1 MATQI
6 GEAYIQII
14 PSAKGI
20 KGSITKEL
28 GGEAESAGKSAGG
41 SLASGLIGALKGAL
55 AAAGIG
61 KLLGDTLKE
70 GANLEQSIG
79 GIETLFGA
87 GGKSAEEYAASVGKS
102 LSEVKDEYNQ
112 LMEAQNIA
120 LDNAA
125 NAYKTAGLSADEYMQ
140 TVTGFAASLKQS
152 VADETEAAKFAD
164 QAVIDMADNANKMG
178 TDMQSIQNAYQGF
191 AKQNYTMLD
200 NLKLGY
206 GGTKAE
212 MERLLRDAEELE
224 GYKENALDVN
234 NFADVV
240 DAIHIIQENLGITG
254 TTAKEAAQT
263 FSGSFSAMKAA
274 AKNLM
279 GNLALGQDIGPS
291 LNALGESVNTF
302 LLDNLFPMVGKVLGQ
317 LPSLL
322 KNLIPML
329 KDALVQGIPQIMV
342 GGTQLII
349 GLVDAIMSTDWLAL
363 AGDIVRAIITG
374 LQDTAAT
381 LFGEGDPLP
390 AMKDSILGAINNLG
404 TLISEQA
411 PAFLKSAGDLISN
424 LIQGL
429 GSALPGVISA
439 AAEIGSALLTT
450 LISSA
455 PELLS
460 AGIDLLGQ
468 VVDGLVSATPAI
480 ATAAANAI
488 ETLSKTLVSNA
499 PIILEKGLLLIEKVA
514 SGIASGLPKIA
525 SAAVDIV
532 SKLAKSIGENL
543 PTILKKGGEL
553 IGKLAAGIIVKIPD
567 VVACIPKIFE
577 AVKSAFESTD
587 WISLGKDII
596 NGIIEGVKA
605 MLDELIKAVKS
616 VASKAYET
624 VKSFFQISSPSKL
637 MENEIGR
644 YIPEGIAVG
653 IVANE
658 DSVVDAM
665 NDLSAVTAGAFN
677 ADFQTAQ
684 AAGETTNLGGVTINI
699 NGDNLNSR
707 EIALEVESILTQRYN
722 SARYR
727 FA

>member
-6 GEAYIQII
+6 GEAYIQIL

-41 SLASGLIGALKGAL
+41 SIASGLIGAIKGAL

-61 KLLGDTLKE
+61 AALKKTLEE
-70 GANLEQSIG
+70 GADLEQSIG

-102 LSEVKDEYNQ
+102 LSDVKDEYTQ
-112 LMEAQNIA
+112 LMDAQNIA

-125 NAYKTAGLSADEYMQ
+125 NAYKTAGLSANDYMQ
-140 TVTGFAASLKQS
+140 TVTGFAAALKQS
-152 VADETEAAKFAD
+152 VANETEAAKLAD

-178 TDMQSIQNAYQGF
+178 TDMQSIQNAYAGF
-191 AKQNYTMLD
+191 SRQNWTMLD

-206 GGTKAE
+206 GGNRAE
-212 MERLLRDAEELE
+212 MERLLADAEKLT
-224 GYKENALDVN
+224 GVKYDISNLGDIYS
-234 NFADVV
+234 
-240 DAIHIIQENLGITG
+240 AIHVIQEDLGITG

-274 AKNLM
+274 ASNLM
-279 GNLALGQDIGPS
+279 GNLALGKDIGPS
-291 LNALGESVNTF
+291 LKALGESVNTF
-302 LLDNLFPMVGKVLGQ
+302 LMGNLFPMVGKILGQ
-317 LPSLL
+317 LPTLL
-322 KNLIPML
+322 KDLIPML

-342 GGTQLII
+342 GGTQLIM
-349 GLVDAIMSTDWLAL
+349 GLVDAILSTDWLAL
-363 AGDIVRAIITG
+363 AGDIVGAIVTG
-374 LQDTAAT
+374 LQETAASI
-381 LFGEGDPLP
+381 FGEGDPLP
-390 AMKDSILGAINNLG
+390 AMKDAILGAINNLG

-411 PAFLKSAGDLISN
+411 PAFLQSAGDLISS

-429 GSALPGVISA
+429 GEALPGVISA
-439 AAEIGSALLTT
+439 AADIGSALLTT

-468 VVDGLVSATPAI
+468 IVDGIVSALPGI
-480 ATAAANAI
+480 ATAAAKAI
-488 ETLSKTLVSNA
+488 ETLSKTLVSNF
-499 PIILEKGLLLIEKVA
+499 PTILQKGLELVEKVA
-514 SGIASGLPKIA
+514 SGIVQGLPKVV
-525 SAAVDIV
+525 SAGADVV
-532 SKLAKSIGENL
+532 SKIAKSIGENL

-553 IGKLAAGIIVKIPD
+553 IGKLGAGIIEKIPD
-567 VVACIPKIFE
+567 VVACVPKIFE
-577 AVKSAFESTD
+577 AVKNAFADTD

-605 MLDELIKAVKS
+605 MLDSLIAAVKN

-624 VKSFFQISSPSKL
+624 VKSFFQIGSPSKL
-637 MENEIGR
+637 MANEVGR

-653 IVANE
+653 IEANE
-658 DSVVDAM
+658 DSVIKAM

-677 ADFQTAQ
+677 ADFQTGQ
-684 AAGETTNLGGVTINI
+684 APSETTNLGGVTINI
-699 NGDNLNSR
+699 NGEGLNSR
-707 EIALEVESILTQRYN
+707 EIALEVEAILTQRYS
-722 SARYR
+722 SARYK

>member
-20 KGSITKEL
+20 KNSITKEL
-28 GGEAESAGKSAGG
+28 GGEAESAGKSAG
-41 SLASGLIGALKGAL
+41 SSIASGLVGAIKGAL

-61 KLLGDTLKE
+61 AALKKTLEE
-70 GANLEQSIG
+70 GASLEQSIG

-102 LSEVKDEYNQ
+102 LSEVKDEYTQ
-112 LMEAQNIA
+112 LMDAQNIA
-120 LDNAA
+120 LENAA

-140 TVTGFAASLKQS
+140 TVTGFAAALKQS
-152 VADETEAAKFAD
+152 VANETEAAKLAD

-178 TDMQSIQNAYQGF
+178 TDMSSIQAAYSSFSRGQY
-191 AKQNYTMLD
+191 QLLD

-212 MERLLRDAEELE
+212 MERLLSDAEKLT
-224 GYKENALDVN
+224 GVKYDINNLGDVYS
-234 NFADVV
+234 
-240 DAIHIIQENLGITG
+240 AIHAIQENLGITG
-254 TTAKEAAQT
+254 TTAKEASQT

-274 AKNLM
+274 ASNLM
-279 GNLALGQDIGPS
+279 GNLALGKDIGPS
-291 LNALGESVNTF
+291 LKALGESVNTF
-302 LLDNLFPMVGKVLGQ
+302 LMGNLFPMVGKILGQ
-317 LPSLL
+317 LPTLL
-322 KNLIPML
+322 KDLIPML

-342 GGTQLII
+342 GGTQLIM
-349 GLVDAIMSTDWLAL
+349 GLVDAILSTDWLAL
-363 AGDIVRAIITG
+363 AGDIVGAIVTG
-374 LQDTAAT
+374 LQETAAT
-381 LFGEGDPLP
+381 IFGEGDPLP
-390 AMKDSILGAINNLG
+390 AMKESILGAINNLG

-411 PAFLKSAGDLISN
+411 PAFLQSAGDLISS

-439 AAEIGSALLTT
+439 AADIGSALLTT

-468 VVDGLVSATPAI
+468 IVDGIVSALPGI
-480 ATAAANAI
+480 ATAAAKAI
-488 ETLSKTLVSNA
+488 ETLSKTLVSNF
-499 PIILEKGLLLIEKVA
+499 PTILQKGLELVEKVA
-514 SGIASGLPKIA
+514 SGIVQGLPKVV
-525 SAAVDIV
+525 SAAADVV
-532 SKLAKSIGENL
+532 SKIAKSIGENL

-553 IGKLAAGIIVKIPD
+553 IGKLGAGIIEKIPD
-567 VVACIPKIFE
+567 VVACVPKIFE
-577 AVKSAFESTD
+577 AVKNAFADTD

-605 MLDELIKAVKS
+605 MLDSLIAAVKN

-624 VKSFFQISSPSKL
+624 VKSFFQIGSPSKL
-637 MENEIGR
+637 MANEVGR

-653 IVANE
+653 IEANE
-658 DSVVDAM
+658 DSVIKAM

-677 ADFQTAQ
+677 ADFQTGQ
-684 AAGETTNLGGVTINI
+684 APSETTNLGGVTINI
-699 NGDNLNSR
+699 NGEGLNSR
-707 EIALEVESILTQRYN
+707 EIALEVEAILTQRYS
-722 SARYR
+722 SARYK

>member
-6 GEAYIQII
+6 GEAYIQIL

-41 SLASGLIGALKGAL
+41 SIASGLIGAIKGAL

-61 KLLGDTLKE
+61 AALKKTLEE
-70 GANLEQSIG
+70 GASLEQSIG

-102 LSEVKDEYNQ
+102 LSEVKDEYTQ
-112 LMEAQNIA
+112 LMDAQNIA
-120 LDNAA
+120 LENAA

-140 TVTGFAASLKQS
+140 TVTGFAAALKQS
-152 VADETEAAKFAD
+152 VANETEAANLAD

-178 TDMQSIQNAYQGF
+178 TDMQSIQTAYQGF

-206 GGTKAE
+206 GGTKSE
-212 MERLLRDAEELE
+212 MERLLSDAEKLT
-224 GYKENALDVN
+224 GVKYDINNLGDVYN
-234 NFADVV
+234 
-240 DAIHIIQENLGITG
+240 AIHAIQENLGITG

-263 FSGSFSAMKAA
+263 FSGSFSAMQSA

-279 GNLALGQDIGPS
+279 GNLALGKDIGPS
-291 LNALGESVNTF
+291 LKALGESVNTF
-302 LLDNLFPMVGKVLGQ
+302 LMGNLFPMVGKILGQ

-322 KNLIPML
+322 KDLIPML

-342 GGTQLII
+342 GGTQLIM
-349 GLVDAIMSTDWLAL
+349 GLVDAILSTDWLAL
-363 AGDIVRAIITG
+363 AGDIVGAIVTG
-374 LQDTAAT
+374 LQETAAT
-381 LFGEGDPLP
+381 IFGEGDPLP
-390 AMKDSILGAINNLG
+390 AMKESILGAINNLG

-411 PAFLKSAGDLISN
+411 PAFLQSAGDLISS

-429 GSALPGVISA
+429 GSALPGIISA
-439 AAEIGSALLTT
+439 AADIGSALLTT

-468 VVDGLVSATPAI
+468 IVDGIVSALPGI
-480 ATAAANAI
+480 ATAAAKAI
-488 ETLSKTLVSNA
+488 ETLSKTLVSNF
-499 PIILEKGLLLIEKVA
+499 PTILQKGLELVEKVA
-514 SGIASGLPKIA
+514 SGIVQGLPKVV
-525 SAAVDIV
+525 SAAADVV
-532 SKLAKSIGENL
+532 SKIAKSIGENL

-553 IGKLAAGIIVKIPD
+553 IGKLGAGIIEKIPD
-567 VVACIPKIFE
+567 VVACVPKIFE
-577 AVKSAFESTD
+577 AVKNAFADTD

-605 MLDELIKAVKS
+605 MLDSLIAAVKN

-624 VKSFFQISSPSKL
+624 VKSFFQIGSPSKL
-637 MENEIGR
+637 MANEVGR

-653 IVANE
+653 IEANE
-658 DSVVDAM
+658 DSVIKAM

-677 ADFQTAQ
+677 ADFQTGQ
-684 AAGETTNLGGVTINI
+684 APSETTNLGGVTINI
-699 NGDNLNSR
+699 NGEGLNSR
-707 EIALEVESILTQRYN
+707 EIALEVEAILTQRYS
-722 SARYR
+722 SARYK

>member
-20 KGSITKEL
+20 KNSITKEL
-28 GGEAESAGKSAGG
+28 GGEAESAGKSAG
-41 SLASGLIGALKGAL
+41 SSIASGLVGAIKGAL

-61 KLLGDTLKE
+61 AALKKTLEE
-70 GANLEQSIG
+70 GASLEQSIG

-102 LSEVKDEYNQ
+102 LSEVKDEYTQ
-112 LMEAQNIA
+112 LMDAQNIA
-120 LDNAA
+120 LENAA

-140 TVTGFAASLKQS
+140 TVTGFAAALKQS
-152 VADETEAAKFAD
+152 VANETEAANLAD

-178 TDMQSIQNAYQGF
+178 TDMQSIQTAYQGF

-206 GGTKAE
+206 GGTKSE
-212 MERLLRDAEELE
+212 MERLLSDAEKLT
-224 GYKENALDVN
+224 GVKYDINNLGDVYN
-234 NFADVV
+234 
-240 DAIHIIQENLGITG
+240 AIHAIQENLGITG
-254 TTAKEAAQT
+254 TTAKEASQT

-274 AKNLM
+274 ASNLM
-279 GNLALGQDIGPS
+279 GNLALGKDIGPS
-291 LNALGESVNTF
+291 LKALGESVNTF
-302 LLDNLFPMVGKVLGQ
+302 LMGNLFPMVGKILGQ
-317 LPSLL
+317 LPTLL
-322 KNLIPML
+322 KDLIPML

-342 GGTQLII
+342 GGTQLIM
-349 GLVDAIMSTDWLAL
+349 GLVDAILSTDWLAL
-363 AGDIVRAIITG
+363 AGDIVGAIVTG
-374 LQDTAAT
+374 LQETAAT
-381 LFGEGDPLP
+381 IFGEGDPLP
-390 AMKDSILGAINNLG
+390 AMKDAILGAINNLG

-411 PAFLKSAGDLISN
+411 PAFLQSAGDLISS

-429 GSALPGVISA
+429 GAALPGVISA
-439 AAEIGSALLTT
+439 AADIGSALLTT

-468 VVDGLVSATPAI
+468 IVDGIVSALPGI
-480 ATAAANAI
+480 ATAAAKAI
-488 ETLSKTLVSNA
+488 ETLSKTLVSNF
-499 PIILEKGLLLIEKVA
+499 PTILQKGLELVEKVA
-514 SGIASGLPKIA
+514 SGIVQGLPKVV
-525 SAAVDIV
+525 SAAADVV
-532 SKLAKSIGENL
+532 SKIAKSIGENL

-553 IGKLAAGIIVKIPD
+553 IGKLGAGIIEKIPD
-567 VVACIPKIFE
+567 VVACVPKIFE
-577 AVKSAFESTD
+577 AVKNAFADTD

-605 MLDELIKAVKS
+605 MLDSLIAAVKN

-624 VKSFFQISSPSKL
+624 VKSFFQIGSPSKL
-637 MENEIGR
+637 MANEVGR

-653 IVANE
+653 IEANE
-658 DSVVDAM
+658 DSVIKAM

-677 ADFQTAQ
+677 ADFQTGQ
-684 AAGETTNLGGVTINI
+684 APSETTNLGGVTINI
-699 NGDNLNSR
+699 NGEGLNSR
-707 EIALEVESILTQRYN
+707 EIALEVEAILTQRYS
-722 SARYR
+722 SARYK

>member
-6 GEAYIQII
+6 GEAYIQIL

-41 SLASGLIGALKGAL
+41 SIASGLIGAIKGAL

-61 KLLGDTLKE
+61 AALKKTLEE
-70 GANLEQSIG
+70 GADLEQSIG

-102 LSEVKDEYNQ
+102 LADVKDEYTQ
-112 LMEAQNIA
+112 LMDAQNIA

-125 NAYKTAGLSADEYMQ
+125 NAYKTAGLSANDYMQ
-140 TVTGFAASLKQS
+140 TVTGFAAALKQS
-152 VADETEAAKFAD
+152 VANETEAAKLAD

-191 AKQNYTMLD
+191 SRQNWTMLD

-206 GGTKAE
+206 GGNRAE
-212 MERLLRDAEELE
+212 MERLLADAEKLT
-224 GYKENALDVN
+224 GVKYDISNLGDIYS
-234 NFADVV
+234 
-240 DAIHIIQENLGITG
+240 AIHVIQEDLGITG

-274 AKNLM
+274 ASNLM
-279 GNLALGQDIGPS
+279 GNLALGKDIGPS
-291 LNALGESVNTF
+291 LKALGESVNTF
-302 LLDNLFPMVGKVLGQ
+302 LMGNLFPMVGKILGQ

-322 KNLIPML
+322 KDLIPML

-342 GGTQLII
+342 GGTQLIM
-349 GLVDAIMSTDWLAL
+349 GLVDAILSTDWLAL
-363 AGDIVRAIITG
+363 AGDIVGAIVTG
-374 LQDTAAT
+374 LQETAAT
-381 LFGEGDPLP
+381 IFGEGDPLP
-390 AMKDSILGAINNLG
+390 AMKESILGAINNLG

-411 PAFLKSAGDLISN
+411 PAFLQSAGDLISS

-439 AAEIGSALLTT
+439 AADIGSALLTT

-468 VVDGLVSATPAI
+468 IVDGIVSALPGI
-480 ATAAANAI
+480 ATAAAKAI
-488 ETLSKTLVSNA
+488 ETLSKTLVSNF
-499 PIILEKGLLLIEKVA
+499 PTILQKGLELVEKVA
-514 SGIASGLPKIA
+514 SGIVQGLPKVV
-525 SAAVDIV
+525 SAAADVV
-532 SKLAKSIGENL
+532 SKIAKSIGENL

-553 IGKLAAGIIVKIPD
+553 IGKLGAGIIEKIPD
-567 VVACIPKIFE
+567 VVACVPKIFE
-577 AVKSAFESTD
+577 AVKNAFADTD

-605 MLDELIKAVKS
+605 MLDSLIAAVKN

-624 VKSFFQISSPSKL
+624 VKSFFQIGSPSKL
-637 MENEIGR
+637 MANEVGR

-653 IVANE
+653 IEANE
-658 DSVVDAM
+658 DSVIKAM

-677 ADFQTAQ
+677 ADFQTGQ
-684 AAGETTNLGGVTINI
+684 APSETTNLGGVTINI
-699 NGDNLNSR
+699 NGEGLNSR
-707 EIALEVESILTQRYN
+707 EIALEVEAILTQRYS
-722 SARYR
+722 SARYK

>member
-20 KGSITKEL
+20 KNSITKEL
-28 GGEAESAGKSAGG
+28 GGEAESAGKSAG
-41 SLASGLIGALKGAL
+41 SSIASGLVGAIKGAL

-61 KLLGDTLKE
+61 AALKKTLEE
-70 GANLEQSIG
+70 GADLEQSIG

-102 LSEVKDEYNQ
+102 LSEVKDEYTQ
-112 LMEAQNIA
+112 LMDAQNIA
-120 LDNAA
+120 LENAA
-125 NAYKTAGLSADEYMQ
+125 NAYKTAGLSANDYMQ
-140 TVTGFAASLKQS
+140 TVTGFAAALKQS
-152 VADETEAAKFAD
+152 VANETEAAKFAD

-274 AKNLM
+274 ASNLM
-279 GNLALGQDIGPS
+279 GNLALGKDIGPS
-291 LNALGESVNTF
+291 LKALGESVNTF
-302 LLDNLFPMVGKVLGQ
+302 LMGNLFPMVGKILGQ
-317 LPSLL
+317 LPTLL
-322 KNLIPML
+322 KDLIPML

-342 GGTQLII
+342 GGTQLIM
-349 GLVDAIMSTDWLAL
+349 GLVDAILSTDWLAL
-363 AGDIVRAIITG
+363 AGDIVGAIVTG
-374 LQDTAAT
+374 LQETAAT
-381 LFGEGDPLP
+381 IFGEGDPLP
-390 AMKDSILGAINNLG
+390 AMKDAILGAINNLG

-411 PAFLKSAGDLISN
+411 PAFLQSGTEIITSIISG
-424 LIQGL
+424 IAE
-429 GSALPGVISA
+429 ALPGIIEA
-439 AAEIGSALLTT
+439 AAEIASSLLTT
-450 LISSA
+450 LINSA
-455 PELLS
+455 PDLLS
-460 AGIDLLGQ
+460 AGIDMLTQ
-468 VVDGLVSATPAI
+468 IVDGVTSALPNI
-480 ATAAANAI
+480 ATAAAKAI
-488 ETLSKTLVSNA
+488 ETLIKTLVANFPTIA
-499 PIILEKGLLLIEKVA
+499 TKGLELLGKLVA
-514 SGIASGLPKIA
+514 GIVQGLPKIV
-525 SAAVDIV
+525 SAAADII
-532 SKLAKSIGENL
+532 SKLVKSIATNL
-543 PTILKKGGEL
+543 PQLLKSGGEML
-553 IGKLAAGIIVKIPD
+553 GKLLAGLIEKIPD
-567 VVACIPKIFE
+567 LVAAVPKIFT
-577 AVKSAFESTD
+577 AVKDAFAGTD

-605 MLDELIKAVKS
+605 MLDSLIAAVKN

-637 MENEIGR
+637 MANEVGR

-665 NDLSAVTAGAFN
+665 NQLGAVTAGAFN
-677 ADFQTAQ
+677 ADFAVGETAGQ
-684 AAGETTNLGGVTINI
+684 TTNLGGVTINI
-699 NGDNLNSR
+699 NGEGLNSR
-707 EIALEVESILTQRYN
+707 EIALEVEAILTQRYS
-722 SARYR
+722 SARYK

>member
-20 KGSITKEL
+20 KNSITKEL
-28 GGEAESAGKSAGG
+28 GGEAESAGKSAG
-41 SLASGLIGALKGAL
+41 SSIASGLVGAIKGAL

-61 KLLGDTLKE
+61 AALKKTLEE
-70 GANLEQSIG
+70 GASLEQSIG

-102 LSEVKDEYNQ
+102 LSEVKDEYTQ
-112 LMEAQNIA
+112 LMDAQNIA

-140 TVTGFAASLKQS
+140 TVTGFAAALKQS
-152 VADETEAAKFAD
+152 VSNETEAAKLAD

-178 TDMQSIQNAYQGF
+178 SDMSSIQAAYSSFSRGQY
-191 AKQNYTMLD
+191 QLLD

-206 GGTKAE
+206 GGTKSE
-212 MERLLRDAEELE
+212 MERLLSDAEKLT
-224 GYKENALDVN
+224 GVKYDINNLGDVYS
-234 NFADVV
+234 
-240 DAIHIIQENLGITG
+240 AIHAIQENLGITG
-254 TTAKEAAQT
+254 TTAKEASQT

-274 AKNLM
+274 ASNLM
-279 GNLALGQDIGPS
+279 GNLALGKDIGPS
-291 LNALGESVNTF
+291 LKALGESVNTF
-302 LLDNLFPMVGKVLGQ
+302 LMGNLFPMVGKILGQ
-317 LPSLL
+317 LPTLL
-322 KNLIPML
+322 KDLIPML

-342 GGTQLII
+342 GGTQLIM
-349 GLVDAIMSTDWLAL
+349 GLVDAILSTDWLAL
-363 AGDIVRAIITG
+363 AGDIVGAIVTG
-374 LQDTAAT
+374 LQETAAT
-381 LFGEGDPLP
+381 IFGEGDPLP
-390 AMKDSILGAINNLG
+390 AMKESILGAINNLG

-411 PAFLKSAGDLISN
+411 PAFLQSAGDLISS

-439 AAEIGSALLTT
+439 AADIGSALLTT

-468 VVDGLVSATPAI
+468 IVDGIVSALPGI
-480 ATAAANAI
+480 ATAAAKAI
-488 ETLSKTLVSNA
+488 ETLSKTLVSNF
-499 PIILEKGLLLIEKVA
+499 PTILQKGLELVEKVA
-514 SGIASGLPKIA
+514 SGIVQGLPKVV
-525 SAAVDIV
+525 SAAADIV
-532 SKLAKSIGENL
+532 SKIAKSIGENL

-553 IGKLAAGIIVKIPD
+553 IGKLGAGIIEKIPD
-567 VVACIPKIFE
+567 VVACVPKIFE
-577 AVKSAFESTD
+577 AVKNAFADTD

-605 MLDELIKAVKS
+605 MLDSLIAAVKN

-624 VKSFFQISSPSKL
+624 VKSFFQIGSPSKL
-637 MENEIGR
+637 MANEVGR

-653 IVANE
+653 IEANE
-658 DSVVDAM
+658 DSVIKAM

-677 ADFQTAQ
+677 ADFQTGQ
-684 AAGETTNLGGVTINI
+684 APSETTNLGGVTINI
-699 NGDNLNSR
+699 NGEGLNSR
-707 EIALEVESILTQRYN
+707 EIALEVEAILTQRYS
-722 SARYR
+722 SARYK

>member
-152 VADETEAAKFAD
+152 VSSETEAAKLAD

-178 TDMQSIQNAYQGF
+178 TDMQNIQNAYQGF

-206 GGTKAE
+206 GGTKSE
-212 MERLLRDAEELE
+212 MERLLDDATKLS
-224 GYKENALDVN
+224 GIKYDINNLGDVYN
-234 NFADVV
+234 
-240 DAIHIIQENLGITG
+240 AIHVIQGELGISG

-553 IGKLAAGIIVKIPD
+553 IGKLAAGIIEKIPD

-658 DSVVDAM
+658 DSVIDAM

>member
-20 KGSITKEL
+20 KNSITKEL
-28 GGEAESAGKSAGG
+28 GGEAESAGKSAG
-41 SLASGLIGALKGAL
+41 SSIASGLVGAIKGAL
-55 AAAGIG
+55 ADAGIG
-61 KLLGDTLKE
+61 AALKKTLEE
-70 GANLEQSIG
+70 GASLEQSIG

-102 LSEVKDEYNQ
+102 LSEVKDEYTQ
-112 LMEAQNIA
+112 LMDAQNIA
-120 LDNAA
+120 LENAA

-152 VADETEAAKFAD
+152 VANETEAAKLAD

-206 GGTKAE
+206 GGTKSE
-212 MERLLRDAEELE
+212 MERLLSDAEKLT
-224 GYKENALDVN
+224 GVKYDINNLGDVYN
-234 NFADVV
+234 
-240 DAIHIIQENLGITG
+240 AIHAIQEDLGITG
-254 TTAKEAAQT
+254 TTAKEASQT

-274 AKNLM
+274 ASNLM
-279 GNLALGQDIGPS
+279 GNLALGKDIGPS
-291 LNALGESVNTF
+291 LKALGESVNTF
-302 LLDNLFPMVGKVLGQ
+302 LMGNLFPMVGKILGQ
-317 LPSLL
+317 LPTLL
-322 KNLIPML
+322 KDLIPML

-342 GGTQLII
+342 GGTQLIM
-349 GLVDAIMSTDWLAL
+349 GLVDAILSTDWLAL
-363 AGDIVRAIITG
+363 AGDIVGAIVTG
-374 LQDTAAT
+374 LQETAAT
-381 LFGEGDPLP
+381 IFGEGDPLP
-390 AMKDSILGAINNLG
+390 AMKESILGAINNLG

-411 PAFLKSAGDLISN
+411 PAFLQSAGDLISS

-429 GSALPGVISA
+429 GEALPGIISA
-439 AAEIGSALLTT
+439 AADIGSALLTT

-468 VVDGLVSATPAI
+468 IVDGIVSALPGI
-480 ATAAANAI
+480 ATAAAKAI
-488 ETLSKTLVSNA
+488 ETLSKTLVSNF
-499 PIILEKGLLLIEKVA
+499 PTILQKGLELVEKVA
-514 SGIASGLPKIA
+514 SGIVQGLPKVV
-525 SAAVDIV
+525 SAAADVV
-532 SKLAKSIGENL
+532 SKIAKSIGENL

-553 IGKLAAGIIVKIPD
+553 IGKLGAGIIEKIPD
-567 VVACIPKIFE
+567 VVACVPKIFE
-577 AVKSAFESTD
+577 AVKNAFADTD

-605 MLDELIKAVKS
+605 MLDSLIAAVKS

-624 VKSFFQISSPSKL
+624 VKSFFQIGSPSKL
-637 MENEIGR
+637 MANEVGR

-653 IVANE
+653 IEANE
-658 DSVVDAM
+658 DSVIKAM
-665 NDLSAVTAGAFN
+665 NDLSALTAGAFN
-677 ADFQTAQ
+677 ADFQTGQ
-684 AAGETTNLGGVTINI
+684 APSETTNLGGVTINI
-699 NGDNLNSR
+699 NGEGLNSR
-707 EIALEVESILTQRYN
+707 EIALEVEAILTQRYS
-722 SARYR
+722 SARYK

>member
-20 KGSITKEL
+20 KNSITKEL
-28 GGEAESAGKSAGG
+28 GGEAESAGKSAG
-41 SLASGLIGALKGAL
+41 SSIASGLVGAIKGAL

-61 KLLGDTLKE
+61 AALKKTLEE
-70 GANLEQSIG
+70 GASLEQSIG

-102 LSEVKDEYNQ
+102 LSEVKDEYTQ
-112 LMEAQNIA
+112 LMDAQNIA
-120 LDNAA
+120 LENAA

-140 TVTGFAASLKQS
+140 TVTGFAAALKQS
-152 VADETEAAKFAD
+152 VSNETEAAKLAD

-178 TDMQSIQNAYQGF
+178 SDMSSIQAAYSSFSRGQY
-191 AKQNYTMLD
+191 QLLD

-206 GGTKAE
+206 GGTKSE
-212 MERLLRDAEELE
+212 MERLLSDAEKLT
-224 GYKENALDVN
+224 GVKYDINNLGDVYN
-234 NFADVV
+234 
-240 DAIHIIQENLGITG
+240 AIHAIQEDLGITG
-254 TTAKEAAQT
+254 TTAKEASQT

-274 AKNLM
+274 ASNLM
-279 GNLALGQDIGPS
+279 GNLALGKDIGPS
-291 LNALGESVNTF
+291 LKALGESVNTF
-302 LLDNLFPMVGKVLGQ
+302 LMGNLFPMVGKILGQ
-317 LPSLL
+317 LPTLL
-322 KNLIPML
+322 KDLIPML

-342 GGTQLII
+342 GGTQLIM
-349 GLVDAIMSTDWLAL
+349 GLVDAILSTDWLAL
-363 AGDIVRAIITG
+363 AGDIVGAIVTG
-374 LQDTAAT
+374 LQETAAT
-381 LFGEGDPLP
+381 VFGEGDPLP
-390 AMKDSILGAINNLG
+390 AMKESILGAINNLG

-411 PAFLKSAGDLISN
+411 PAFLQSAGDLISS

-429 GSALPGVISA
+429 GSALPGIISA
-439 AAEIGSALLTT
+439 AADIGSALLTT

-468 VVDGLVSATPAI
+468 IVDGIVSALPGI
-480 ATAAANAI
+480 ATAAAKAI
-488 ETLSKTLVSNA
+488 ETLSKTLVSNF
-499 PIILEKGLLLIEKVA
+499 PTILQKGLELVEKVA
-514 SGIASGLPKIA
+514 SGIVQGLPKVV
-525 SAAVDIV
+525 SAAADVV
-532 SKLAKSIGENL
+532 SKIAKSIGENL

-553 IGKLAAGIIVKIPD
+553 IGKLGAGIIEKIPD
-567 VVACIPKIFE
+567 VVACVPKIFE
-577 AVKSAFESTD
+577 AVKNAFAETD

-605 MLDELIKAVKS
+605 MLDSLIAAVKN

-624 VKSFFQISSPSKL
+624 VKSFFQIGSPSKL
-637 MENEIGR
+637 MANEVGR

-653 IVANE
+653 IEANE
-658 DSVVDAM
+658 DSVIKAM

-677 ADFQTAQ
+677 ADFQTGQ
-684 AAGETTNLGGVTINI
+684 APSETTNLGGVTINI
-699 NGDNLNSR
+699 NGEGLNSR
-707 EIALEVESILTQRYN
+707 EIALEVEAILTQRYS
-722 SARYR
+722 SARYK

>member
-6 GEAYIQII
+6 GEAYIQIL

-41 SLASGLIGALKGAL
+41 SIASGLIGAIKGAL

-61 KLLGDTLKE
+61 AALKKTLEE
-70 GANLEQSIG
+70 GADLEQSIG

-102 LSEVKDEYNQ
+102 LSDVKDEYTQ
-112 LMEAQNIA
+112 LMDAQNIA

-125 NAYKTAGLSADEYMQ
+125 NAYKTAGLSANDYMQ
-140 TVTGFAASLKQS
+140 TVTGFAAALKQS
-152 VADETEAAKFAD
+152 VANETEAANLAD

-178 TDMQSIQNAYQGF
+178 TDMQSIQTAYQGF

-206 GGTKAE
+206 GGTKSE
-212 MERLLRDAEELE
+212 MERLLSDAEKLT
-224 GYKENALDVN
+224 GVKYDINNLGDVYN
-234 NFADVV
+234 
-240 DAIHIIQENLGITG
+240 AIHAIQEDLGITG
-254 TTAKEAAQT
+254 TTAKEASQT

-274 AKNLM
+274 ASNLM
-279 GNLALGQDIGPS
+279 GNLALGKDIGPS
-291 LNALGESVNTF
+291 LKALGESVNTF
-302 LLDNLFPMVGKVLGQ
+302 LMGNLFPMVGKILGQ
-317 LPSLL
+317 LPTLL
-322 KNLIPML
+322 KDLIPML

-342 GGTQLII
+342 GGTQLIM
-349 GLVDAIMSTDWLAL
+349 GLVDAILSTDWLAL
-363 AGDIVRAIITG
+363 AGDIVGAIVTG
-374 LQDTAAT
+374 LQETAAT
-381 LFGEGDPLP
+381 IFGEGDPLP
-390 AMKDSILGAINNLG
+390 AMKESILGAINNLG

-411 PAFLKSAGDLISN
+411 PAFLQSAGDLISS

-429 GSALPGVISA
+429 GEALPGIISA
-439 AAEIGSALLTT
+439 AADIGSALLTT

-468 VVDGLVSATPAI
+468 IVDGIVSALPGI
-480 ATAAANAI
+480 ATAAAKAI
-488 ETLSKTLVSNA
+488 ETLSKTLVSNF
-499 PIILEKGLLLIEKVA
+499 PTILQKGLELVEKVA
-514 SGIASGLPKIA
+514 SGIVQGLPKVV
-525 SAAVDIV
+525 SAAADVV
-532 SKLAKSIGENL
+532 SKIAKSIGENL

-553 IGKLAAGIIVKIPD
+553 IGKLGAGIIEKIPD
-567 VVACIPKIFE
+567 VVACVPKIFE
-577 AVKSAFESTD
+577 AVKNAFADTD

-605 MLDELIKAVKS
+605 MLDSLIAAVKN

-624 VKSFFQISSPSKL
+624 VKSFFQIGSPSKL
-637 MENEIGR
+637 MANEVGR

-653 IVANE
+653 IEANE
-658 DSVVDAM
+658 DSVIKAM

-677 ADFQTAQ
+677 ADFQTGQ
-684 AAGETTNLGGVTINI
+684 APSETTNLGGVTINI
-699 NGDNLNSR
+699 NGEGLNSR
-707 EIALEVESILTQRYN
+707 EIALEVEAILTQRYS
-722 SARYR
+722 SARYK

>member
-20 KGSITKEL
+20 KNSITKEL
-28 GGEAESAGKSAGG
+28 GGEAESAGKSAG
-41 SLASGLIGALKGAL
+41 SSIASGLVGAIKGAL

-61 KLLGDTLKE
+61 AALKKTLEE
-70 GANLEQSIG
+70 GASLEQSIG

-102 LSEVKDEYNQ
+102 LSEVKDEYTQ
-112 LMEAQNIA
+112 LMDAQNIA
-120 LDNAA
+120 LENAA

-140 TVTGFAASLKQS
+140 TVTGFAAALKQS
-152 VADETEAAKFAD
+152 VANETEAANLAD

-178 TDMQSIQNAYQGF
+178 TDMQSIQTAYQGF

-206 GGTKAE
+206 GGTKSE
-212 MERLLRDAEELE
+212 MERLLSDAEKLT
-224 GYKENALDVN
+224 GVKYDINNLGDVYN
-234 NFADVV
+234 
-240 DAIHIIQENLGITG
+240 AIHAIQEDLGITG
-254 TTAKEAAQT
+254 TTAKEASQT

-274 AKNLM
+274 ASNLM
-279 GNLALGQDIGPS
+279 GNLALGKDIGPS
-291 LNALGESVNTF
+291 LKALGESVNTF
-302 LLDNLFPMVGKVLGQ
+302 LMGNLFPMVGKILGQ
-317 LPSLL
+317 LPTLL
-322 KNLIPML
+322 KDLIPML

-342 GGTQLII
+342 GGTQLIM
-349 GLVDAIMSTDWLAL
+349 GLVDAILSTDWLAL
-363 AGDIVRAIITG
+363 AGDIVGAIVTG
-374 LQDTAAT
+374 LQETAAT
-381 LFGEGDPLP
+381 IFGEGDPLP
-390 AMKDSILGAINNLG
+390 AMKDAILGAINNLG

-411 PAFLKSAGDLISN
+411 PAFLQSAGDLISS

-439 AAEIGSALLTT
+439 AADIGSALLTT

-468 VVDGLVSATPAI
+468 IVDGIVSALPGI
-480 ATAAANAI
+480 ATAAAKAI
-488 ETLSKTLVSNA
+488 ETLSKTLVSNF
-499 PIILEKGLLLIEKVA
+499 PTILQKGLELVEKVA
-514 SGIASGLPKIA
+514 SGIVQGLPKVV
-525 SAAVDIV
+525 SAAADVV
-532 SKLAKSIGENL
+532 SKIAKSIGENL

-553 IGKLAAGIIVKIPD
+553 IGKLGAGIIEKIPD
-567 VVACIPKIFE
+567 VVACVPKIFE
-577 AVKSAFESTD
+577 AVKNAFADTD

-605 MLDELIKAVKS
+605 MLDSLIAAVKN

-624 VKSFFQISSPSKL
+624 VKSFFQIGSPSKL
-637 MENEIGR
+637 MANEVGR

-653 IVANE
+653 IEANE
-658 DSVVDAM
+658 DSVIKAM

-677 ADFQTAQ
+677 ADFQTGQ
-684 AAGETTNLGGVTINI
+684 APSETTNLGGVTINI
-699 NGDNLNSR
+699 NGEGLNSR
-707 EIALEVESILTQRYN
+707 EIALEVEAILTQRYS
-722 SARYR
+722 SARYK

>member
-6 GEAYIQII
+6 GEAYIQIL

-41 SLASGLIGALKGAL
+41 SIASGLIGAIKGAL

-61 KLLGDTLKE
+61 AALKKTLEE
-70 GANLEQSIG
+70 GADLEQSIG

-102 LSEVKDEYNQ
+102 LSDVKDEYTQ
-112 LMEAQNIA
+112 LMDAQNIA

-125 NAYKTAGLSADEYMQ
+125 NAYKTAGLSANDYMQ
-140 TVTGFAASLKQS
+140 TVTGFAAALKQS
-152 VADETEAAKFAD
+152 VANETEAAKLAD

-178 TDMQSIQNAYQGF
+178 TDMQSIQTAYQGF

-206 GGTKAE
+206 GGTKSE
-212 MERLLRDAEELE
+212 MERLLADAEKLT
-224 GYKENALDVN
+224 GVKYDISNLGDVYN
-234 NFADVV
+234 
-240 DAIHIIQENLGITG
+240 AIHAIQDNLGITG

-263 FSGSFSAMKAA
+263 FSGSLSAMKAA
-274 AKNLM
+274 ASNLM
-279 GNLALGQDIGPS
+279 GNLALGKDIGPS
-291 LNALGESVNTF
+291 LQALGESVNTF
-302 LLDNLFPMVGKVLGQ
+302 LMDNLFPMVGKILGQ

-322 KNLIPML
+322 KDLIPML

-342 GGTQLII
+342 GGTQLIM
-349 GLVDAIMSTDWLAL
+349 GLVDAILSTDWLAL
-363 AGDIVRAIITG
+363 AGDIVGAIVTG
-374 LQDTAAT
+374 LQETAAT
-381 LFGEGDPLP
+381 IFGEGDPLP
-390 AMKDSILGAINNLG
+390 AMKESILGAINNLG

-411 PAFLKSAGDLISN
+411 PAFLQSAGDLISS

-429 GSALPGVISA
+429 GSALPGIISA

-468 VVDGLVSATPAI
+468 IVDGIVSALPGI
-480 ATAAANAI
+480 ATAAAKAI
-488 ETLSKTLVSNA
+488 ETLSKTLVSNF
-499 PIILEKGLLLIEKVA
+499 PTILQKGLELVEKVA
-514 SGIASGLPKIA
+514 SGIVQGLPKVV
-525 SAAVDIV
+525 SAAADIV
-532 SKLAKSIGENL
+532 SKIAKSIGENL

-553 IGKLAAGIIVKIPD
+553 IGKLGAGIIEKIPD
-567 VVACIPKIFE
+567 VVACVPKIFE
-577 AVKSAFESTD
+577 AVKNAFADTD

-605 MLDELIKAVKS
+605 MLDSLIAAVKN

-624 VKSFFQISSPSKL
+624 VKSFFQIGSPSKL
-637 MENEIGR
+637 MANEVGR

-653 IVANE
+653 IEANE
-658 DSVVDAM
+658 DSVIKAM

-677 ADFQTAQ
+677 ADFQTGQ
-684 AAGETTNLGGVTINI
+684 APSETTNLGGVTINI
-699 NGDNLNSR
+699 NGEGLNSR
-707 EIALEVESILTQRYN
+707 EIALEVEAILTQRYS
-722 SARYR
+722 SARYK

>member
-20 KGSITKEL
+20 KNSITKEL
-28 GGEAESAGKSAGG
+28 GGEAESAGKSAG
-41 SLASGLIGALKGAL
+41 SSIASGLVGAIKGAL

-61 KLLGDTLKE
+61 AALKKTLEE
-70 GANLEQSIG
+70 GASLEQSIG

-102 LSEVKDEYNQ
+102 LSEVKDEYTQ
-112 LMEAQNIA
+112 LMDAQNIA
-120 LDNAA
+120 LENAA

-140 TVTGFAASLKQS
+140 TVTGFAAALKQS
-152 VADETEAAKFAD
+152 VSNETEAAKLAD

-178 TDMQSIQNAYQGF
+178 TDMQSIQNAYAGF
-191 AKQNYTMLD
+191 SRQNWTMLD

-206 GGTKAE
+206 GGNRAE
-212 MERLLRDAEELE
+212 MERLLADAEKLT
-224 GYKENALDVN
+224 GVKYDISNLGDIYS
-234 NFADVV
+234 
-240 DAIHIIQENLGITG
+240 AIHVIQEDLGITG

-263 FSGSFSAMKAA
+263 FSGSFSAMQSA

-279 GNLALGQDIGPS
+279 GNLALGKDIGPS
-291 LNALGESVNTF
+291 LKALGESVNTF
-302 LLDNLFPMVGKVLGQ
+302 LMGNLFPMVGKILGQ
-317 LPSLL
+317 LPTLL
-322 KNLIPML
+322 KDLIPML

-342 GGTQLII
+342 GGTQLIM
-349 GLVDAIMSTDWLAL
+349 GLVDAILSTDWLAL
-363 AGDIVRAIITG
+363 AGDIVGAIVTG
-374 LQDTAAT
+374 LQETAAT
-381 LFGEGDPLP
+381 IFGEGDPLP
-390 AMKDSILGAINNLG
+390 AMKESILGAINNLG

-411 PAFLKSAGDLISN
+411 PAFLQSAGDLISS

-439 AAEIGSALLTT
+439 AADIGSALLTT

-468 VVDGLVSATPAI
+468 IVDGIVSALPGI
-480 ATAAANAI
+480 ATAAAKAI
-488 ETLSKTLVSNA
+488 ETLSKTLVSNF
-499 PIILEKGLLLIEKVA
+499 PTILQKGLELVEKVA
-514 SGIASGLPKIA
+514 SGIVQGLPKVV
-525 SAAVDIV
+525 SAAADVV
-532 SKLAKSIGENL
+532 SKIAKSIGENL

-553 IGKLAAGIIVKIPD
+553 IGKLGAGIIEKIPD
-567 VVACIPKIFE
+567 VVACVPKIFE
-577 AVKSAFESTD
+577 AVKNAFADTD

-605 MLDELIKAVKS
+605 MLDSLIAAVKN

-624 VKSFFQISSPSKL
+624 VKSFFQIGSPSKL
-637 MENEIGR
+637 MANEVGR

-653 IVANE
+653 IEANE
-658 DSVVDAM
+658 DSVIKAM

-677 ADFQTAQ
+677 ADFQTGQ
-684 AAGETTNLGGVTINI
+684 APSETTNLGGVTINI
-699 NGDNLNSR
+699 NGEGLNSR
-707 EIALEVESILTQRYN
+707 EIALEVEAILTQRYS
-722 SARYR
+722 SARYK

>member
-6 GEAYIQII
+6 GEAYIQIL

-20 KGSITKEL
+20 KGAITKEL

-41 SLASGLIGALKGAL
+41 SIASGLIGALKGAL

-61 KLLGDTLKE
+61 AALKKTIEE
-70 GANLEQSIG
+70 GADLEQSIG

-102 LSEVKDEYNQ
+102 LSDVKDEYTQ
-112 LMEAQNIA
+112 LMDAQNIA
-120 LDNAA
+120 LENAA
-125 NAYKTAGLSADEYMQ
+125 NAYKTAGLSANDYMQ

-152 VADETEAAKFAD
+152 VANETEAAKLAD

-206 GGTKAE
+206 GGTKSE
-212 MERLLRDAEELE
+212 MERLLADAEKLT
-224 GYKENALDVN
+224 GVKYDIDNLGDVYN
-234 NFADVV
+234 
-240 DAIHIIQENLGITG
+240 AIHAIQENLGITG

-274 AKNLM
+274 ASNLM
-279 GNLALGQDIGPS
+279 GNLALGKDIGPS
-291 LNALGESVNTF
+291 LKALGESVNTF
-302 LLDNLFPMVGKVLGQ
+302 LMGNLFPMVGKILGQ
-317 LPSLL
+317 LPTLL
-322 KNLIPML
+322 KDIIPML
-329 KDALVQGIPQIMV
+329 KDALVQGIPQIIV

-349 GLVDAIMSTDWLAL
+349 GLVDAILSTDWLAL
-363 AGDIVRAIITG
+363 AGDIVGAIVTG
-374 LQDTAAT
+374 LQETAAT
-381 LFGEGDPLP
+381 IFGEGDPLP
-390 AMKDSILGAINNLG
+390 AMKESILGAVNNLG

-411 PAFLKSAGDLISN
+411 PAFLQSAGDLISS

-439 AAEIGSALLTT
+439 AADIGSALLTT

-460 AGIDLLGQ
+460 AGIDMLGQ
-468 VVDGLVSATPAI
+468 IVDGLVSATPAI
-480 ATAAANAI
+480 ATAAAKAI
-488 ETLSKTLVSNA
+488 ETLSKTLVSNF
-499 PIILEKGLLLIEKVA
+499 PTILEKGLLLVEKVA
-514 SGIASGLPKIA
+514 SGIVQGLPKVV
-525 SAAVDIV
+525 SAAADVV
-532 SKLAKSIGENL
+532 SKIAKSIGDNL

-553 IGKLAAGIIVKIPD
+553 IGKLGAGIIEKIPD
-567 VVACIPKIFE
+567 VVACVPKIFE
-577 AVKSAFESTD
+577 AVKNAFADTD

-605 MLDELIKAVKS
+605 MIDALIKAVKS

-624 VKSFFQISSPSKL
+624 VKSFFQIGSPSKL
-637 MENEIGR
+637 MANEVGR

-653 IVANE
+653 IEANE
-658 DSVVDAM
+658 DSVIKAM

-677 ADFQTAQ
+677 ADFQTGQ
-684 AAGETTNLGGVTINI
+684 APSETTNLGGVTINI
-699 NGDNLNSR
+699 NGEGLNSR
-707 EIALEVESILTQRYN
+707 EIALEVEAILTQRYS
-722 SARYR
+722 SARYK